1 MGQSASFLTHPLP
14 HLKESSIVSF
24 VRYDNLSEPS
34 HKSSHTS
41 SHKSEHNYFGYR
53 ASPILA
59 NFGFS
64 SNRFLLSAGGSGAGI
79 GV

>member
-14 HLKESSIVSF
+14 HLKESSFVSF

-41 SHKSEHNYFGYR
+41 SHKSY
-53 ASPILA
+53 IKT
-59 NFGFS
+59 
-64 SNRFLLSAGGSGAGI
+64 FLFDDALNVVAHGAAHRRG
-79 GV
+79 